1 MELKMLKNSAY
12 VLTCV
17 LYARDLAM
25 RLWGDVYYHEDT
37 RSFKKKPPTGG
48 GQRTFV
54 QFLLEPLYKIYST
67 VLGEHPKSIERML
80 IEFDVHLKSSS
91 YNMDVKPLLKEVCST
106 IFGTAT
112 GIALP
117 NGMYCKLSCPLLYHS
132 WQHVLLQM
140 PNNTVC
146 FDLPAEIPGFS

>member
-1 MELKMLKNSAY
+1 MSSSADALKHFF
-12 VLTCV
+12 T
-17 LYARDLAM
+17 RDLAM

-37 RSFKKKPPTGG
+37 RTFKKKPPTGG

-80 IEFDVHLKSSS
+80 MEFDVHLKSSS

-112 GIALP
+112 GITLVNGEITQIYFSDAL
-117 NGMYCKLSCPLLYHS
+117 NVRHQFLFIS
-132 WQHVLLQM
+132 
-140 PNNTVC
+140 
-146 FDLPAEIPGFS
+146 FDKK